1 VSRVARLVALALLA
15 LLALLPAALVSC
27 RARPTAGECEAM
39 LDRYLDMTI
48 AADPAIAP
56 MPPAQGEIAR
66 AMKKANKRSDE
77 SYRRVAAQCLR
88 EVSRAEYDCAMK
100 APTPNDWEACIE

>member
-1 VSRVARLVALALLA
+1 VRRDALLVPLAALA
-15 LLALLPAALVSC
+15 AALVSC

-48 AADPAIAP
+48 AADPTIAP
-56 MPPAQGEIAR
+56 MPPAQSEIAR
-66 AMKKANKRSDE
+66 AMKKANKRSE
-77 SYRRVAAQCLR
+77 EAYRRVAVQCQK
-88 EVSRAEYDCAMK
+88 EVSRGELDCAMK